1 MKFLFFIFVIIFSI
15 TSCTNINFLLETKQS
30 SDFLKNKTATYV
42 NGWDNPVLKDVLF
55 LKIGETTK
63 KQFFLTAHVNEKQTK
78 RSVSENQVAQKIDYK
93 ISIKYNLSDNLKKCP
108 EIESTQI
115 SNFSFQPK
123 SPGSNFAS
131 DVPSKNL
138 YEVAVLSNVN
148 NFISFANN
156 KLESHKCLDE
166 N

>member
-1 MKFLFFIFVIIFSI
+1 MKLFFLKVVVFFSL
-15 TSCTNINFLLETKQS
+15 TSCSNINYLIDTKERS
-30 SDFLKNKTATYV
+30 NFLKNKTVVYV
-42 NGWDNPVLKDVLF
+42 DGWDKPVLKDVLF

-115 SNFSFQPK
+115 SNFSFTPK
-123 SPGSNFAS
+123 INHIIYNP
-131 DVPSKNL
+131 L
-138 YEVAVLSNVN
+138 H
-148 NFISFANN
+148 IS
-156 KLESHKCLDE
+156 C
-166 N
+166 